1 MPLAKRYVDDVLLNW
16 GDRLFFNGLRR
27 PGARQGGRPR
37 PGGALRLREQ
47 IVRTVRNAP
56 EVMLKITNR
65 RGGRNG
71 MRAIRA
77 HLLYVSRNG
86 RVELENQNGDVIHGK
101 EDVKDLAREWSR
113 SGRGIPEESHKREA
127 LNLMFSMPPG
137 TDRPAVRD
145 AARAFARA
153 EFGANFSYVF
163 AAHDDEAHPHVHLC
177 VQMQGRDGTRLN
189 PRKAD
194 LQRWREGFAH
204 GLREYGVVAN
214 ATPRQTRGVTR
225 RYAPQAVVHMR
236 ERGVATESPAPFP
249 PQEMI
254 DAHRPVLEAWW
265 AIGRALAASDDPHD
279 RQLAIDVTGFVQ
291 QMPVT
296 ERAERRDRLD
306 VPARSHPKPDVD
318 GRPRRDDPD
327 SERQAP
333 GGMPR

>member
-1 MPLAKRYVDDVLLNW
+1 MPLPKRYVDDILLNW

-37 PGGALRLREQ
+37 PGGALRLRAQ
-47 IVRTVRNAP
+47 IVRTVRNVP

-71 MRAIRA
+71 MQAIRA

-86 RVELENQNGDVIHGK
+86 RVELENQDGDAIHGK
-101 EDVKDLAREWSR
+101 EDVNDLVREWSR
-113 SGRGIPEESHKREA
+113 SGRGIPEQSRKREA

-137 TDRPAVRD
+137 TDRQAVRD

-153 EFGANFSYVF
+153 EFGGNFSYVF

-194 LQRWREGFAH
+194 LQRWREGFARS
-204 GLREYGVVAN
+204 LREYGVEAN
-214 ATPRQTRGVTR
+214 ATPRRTRGVTR
-225 RYAPQAVVHMR
+225 RYASQAVVHMR
-236 ERGVATESPAPFP
+236 ERGIAKGSPSSP
-249 PQEMI
+249 PTQAVV
-254 DAHRPVLEAWW
+254 DGHQPVLEAWW
-265 AIGRALAASDDPHD
+265 AIGRALAASDDPDD
-279 RQLAIDVTGFVQ
+279 RQLALDVTGFVQ

-296 ERAERRDRLD
+296 VSRPHQRDHPD
-306 VPARSHPKPDVD
+306 VPSRSNQKPDVD
-318 GRPRRDDPD
+318 VHPHPDDPD
-327 SERQAP
+327 PER
-333 GGMPR
+333 